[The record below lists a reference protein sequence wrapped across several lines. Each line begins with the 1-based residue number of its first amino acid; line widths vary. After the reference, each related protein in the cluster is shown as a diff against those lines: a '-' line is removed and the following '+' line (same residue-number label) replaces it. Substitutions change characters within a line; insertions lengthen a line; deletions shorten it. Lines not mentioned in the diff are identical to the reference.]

1 MNCRIVPAMKRDCQ
15 HRIWAYDRN
24 MRSRVVVVACFF
36 ALVLTAFSQSTNRV
50 VWGFS
55 TGRYVFSSPAIGSDG
70 TIYIGSAN
78 GRLYA
83 LRPNGTAKWSF
94 PTGAEIQSSPA
105 IARDGTIYF
114 GSADG
119 RVYALNPDGTKQ
131 WDFLTG
137 DVILCSPTLGADRTI
152 YIGSRDRHYYALEPD
167 GRLKWRFATGQYY
180 TDMPA
185 VIGPEGT
192 ILVSA
197 RGTIHALRHDGEQ
210 RWEKRLGSSMV
221 GVAMAIDHRG
231 RIYATV
237 AEDGPGRTLL
247 FALNHRGE
255 VIWEFRCGQITAVA
269 NPSFPAIGPDG
280 TIYLATPDSFL
291 YAIAADGS
299 LKWKVPATRSQ
310 SAPALSSDGRIYL
323 NSSWDFRVLCYT
335 VDGNLEWEQLLGGAG
350 ASGLMS
356 SFPTLKDGVVY
367 IGSGNG
373 NIYAITASGELQAS
387 GWPAFGRDA
396 QHTGR
401 DIQRGIESFIETTSG
416 EQCLRL
422 TVEIGKRYVIQGS
435 VDLRHWE
442 DCTNIFTTTPV
453 VTIPRIGNYL
463 YYRLAMP

>member
-1 MNCRIVPAMKRDCQ
+1 
-15 HRIWAYDRN
+15 
-24 MRSRVVVVACFF
+24 MRRQVLVAGCFF
-36 ALVLTAFSQSTNRV
+36 GFALTACGQSTNRLL
-50 VWGFS
+50 WEFP

-70 TIYIGSAN
+70 TVYVGSAN

-83 LRPNGTAKWSF
+83 LRPDGTAKWSF

-105 IARDGTIYF
+105 ITRDGTICF
-114 GSADG
+114 GSADA
-119 RVYALNPDGTKQ
+119 RVYALNSDGTKQ
-131 WDFLTG
+131 WDFRTG
-137 DVILCSPTLGADRTI
+137 GVILCSPTLGADGTI
-152 YIGSRDRHYYALEPD
+152 YIGSRDGYYYALEPD

-210 RWEKRLGSSMV
+210 RWQKRLGSSML
-221 GVAMAIDHRG
+221 GVAMAIDRG

-247 FALNHRGE
+247 FALTFRGDI
-255 VIWEFRCGQITAVA
+255 VWQFTCGQVTAVA

-280 TIYLATPDSFL
+280 TIYLATPDNFL
-291 YAIAADGS
+291 YAIGEDRS

-310 SAPALSSDGRIYL
+310 SAPSLSSDGKIYL
-323 NSSWDFRVLCYT
+323 NSSWDFRLLCYT
-335 VDGNLEWEQLLGGAG
+335 LDGNLEWEQLLGGNG

-356 SFPTLKDGVVY
+356 SFPTLKDNVLYV
-367 IGSGNG
+367 GSGNG
-373 NIYAITASGELQAS
+373 NIYAIRASGQLQAS
-387 GWPAFGRDA
+387 GWPAFGRDI

-401 DIQRGIESFIETTSG
+401 DIQRGIEPFIETASG
-416 EQCLRL
+416 DQCLRL
-422 TVEIGKRYVIQGS
+422 TVEPGKSYVVQGS
-435 VDLRHWE
+435 VNLSQWE
-442 DCTNIFTTTPV
+442 DCTNIVSTTTVITVPK
-453 VTIPRIGNYL
+453 IGDYL